1 MTELRQALEAAD
13 ASLRRAVDGASLSA
27 LSDAD
32 LMSHGGRIEAV
43 ARLLDAARVL
53 HAAEVARRA
62 ETRPGMVAVFGFR
75 GPVDAVAGVMGISG
89 GAARQRIRT
98 GTAITQIVSP
108 SGAVT
113 QPRFPIIASAVRAG
127 SLGVEAAGLMVA
139 QLQTASPRVD
149 PAVLRAA
156 EESLVAAAAGDEN
169 RPPLTVDL
177 VRGRAAA
184 VVAEIDPDGLRSRAE
199 RARSRRS
206 LRFGREDSD
215 GLTPVHG
222 SLLPVVAARFRRLC
236 DAHMK
241 AARPVFVDR
250 VEDADALN
258 ESNAEPS
265 SADSQSSETRT
276 REQQRHDVLGAI
288 LDAAGRVADAPHL
301 AGAPPAILVT
311 VTKEAL
317 DQGSGVG
324 VIDGMDTPVSVETV
338 AQLADT
344 GGSQP
349 VTLDAAGALLS
360 MGSVQRCFT
369 PSQRRAITVR
379 DGGCLIPGCPIPAGW
394 CEVHHVIPYRA
405 GGATHVHNGVLL
417 CWWHH
422 HIIDSGPW
430 RLRMHRGVPQ
440 VRGPGIRDWT
450 VATKRRIDPPPINAP
465 CRGPDP
471 GRRGLHP
478 PPGSVPSP
486 QDHGGP

>member
-62 ETRPGMVAVFGFR
+62 ETRPGMVAAFGFR

-127 SLGVEAAGLMVA
+127 SIGVEAAGLMVA

-156 EESLVAAAAGDEN
+156 EESLVDAAAGDEN

-184 VVAEIDPDGLRSRAE
+184 VVAEIDPDGLRARDE

-222 SLLPVVAARFRRLC
+222 SLLP
-236 DAHMK
+236 
-241 AARPVFVDR
+241 
-250 VEDADALN
+250 
-258 ESNAEPS
+258 S
-265 SADSQSSETRT
+265 S
-276 REQQRHDVLGAI
+276 RHDS
-288 LDAAGRVADAPHL
+288 
-301 AGAPPAILVT
+301 
-311 VTKEAL
+311 E
-317 DQGSGVG
+317 
-324 VIDGMDTPVSVETV
+324 
-338 AQLADT
+338 
-344 GGSQP
+344 
-349 VTLDAAGALLS
+349 
-360 MGSVQRCFT
+360 
-369 PSQRRAITVR
+369 
-379 DGGCLIPGCPIPAGW
+379 GC
-394 CEVHHVIPYRA
+394 
-405 GGATHVHNGVLL
+405 ATH
-417 CWWHH
+417 
-422 HIIDSGPW
+422 
-430 RLRMHRGVPQ
+430 
-440 VRGPGIRDWT
+440 T
-450 VATKRRIDPPPINAP
+450 
-465 CRGPDP
+465 
-471 GRRGLHP
+471 
-478 PPGSVPSP
+478 
-486 QDHGGP
+486 